1 MTYRIKEIFF
11 TQQGEGKNTGK
22 DFIFVRFSGCN
33 LWSGKEKNRA
43 SAICSFCDTDFYGT
57 DGING
62 GKYLAKDLI
71 EKIKSLWISA
81 DSQIRVVLTGGEPLL
96 QVDKGLINAL
106 KTENI
111 YIAVET
117 NGTLEAPDGIDW
129 ICMSPKANTEIKLR
143 KGSEVKVVYPQKNL
157 NPDNFNVLDFKNFYI
172 QPMDGIDQKDN
183 IKRSEKFVLDHP
195 KWKLSLQTHKILG
208 IP

>member
-43 SAICSFCDTDFYGT
+43 SAVCSFCDTDFYGT

-62 GKYLAKDLI
+62 GKYLAKELI

-96 QVDKGLINAL
+96 QVDKPLIDAL
-106 KTENI
+106 KHEHI

-129 ICMSPKANTEIKLR
+129 ICMSPKANTEIKLK

-157 NPDNFNVLDFKNFYI
+157 NPDDFNVLDFKNFYI
-172 QPMDGIDQKDN
+172 QPMDSQSYEDN
-183 IKRSEKFVLDHP
+183 VSQAVKFCMRNP
-195 KWKLSLQTHKILG
+195 NWKLSLQTHKILG
-208 IP
+208 IR